1 MKKSFARFLA
11 PMKKAP
17 RTLGRYFTH
26 REPKMHVCNVLDF
39 KLHIYR
45 GFRAMISEISPA
57 LDFGAILLKA
67 PVSLGFLQFRS
78 RLGPHFKVDF
88 LSLFGG
94 DFP

>member
-1 MKKSFARFLA
+1 
-11 PMKKAP
+11 
-17 RTLGRYFTH
+17 
-26 REPKMHVCNVLDF
+26 MHV
-39 KLHIYR
+39 YR
-45 GFRAMISEISPA
+45 AFALPFPTISPA
-57 LDFGAILLKA
+57 LLFGPILLKA